1 MSAAEEETEDTAERH
16 NAGNSHL
23 KRLETEEP
31 CAIVAGV
38 HLPGCKV
45 CVPCIFMCSCGND
58 VAVFLPRSELACS
71 GLFATDRREDYSMAD
86 MDESEVDA
94 EASMQE
100 AWLA

>member
-1 MSAAEEETEDTAERH
+1 MAER
-16 NAGNSHL
+16 GS
-23 KRLETEEP
+23 
-31 CAIVAGV
+31 
-38 HLPGCKV
+38 
-45 CVPCIFMCSCGND
+45 D
-58 VAVFLPRSELACS
+58 VAILLNNSNSVCP